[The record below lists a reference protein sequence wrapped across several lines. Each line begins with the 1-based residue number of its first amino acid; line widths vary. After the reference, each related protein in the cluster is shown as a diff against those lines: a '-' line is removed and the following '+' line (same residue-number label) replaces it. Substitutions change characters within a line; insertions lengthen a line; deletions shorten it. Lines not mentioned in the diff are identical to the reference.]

1 MAYAKAWLEEAGL
14 HTLIRSHQLVRSGAE
29 QLECGGGC
37 SVWTVFSASNYPDHT
52 GFNRGAVLQYA
63 AADAAGSTYGSVS
76 GGLRQPNVLSY
87 RTEEPNTTTRTHSSS
102 SSSSTDTD
110 SLSALVYSHRYRLR
124 RAFQE
129 AAMTEQGPGQVRNSL
144 LFLYDLLKTNVY

>member
-1 MAYAKAWLEEAGL
+1 
-14 HTLIRSHQLVRSGAE
+14 
-29 QLECGGGC
+29 
-37 SVWTVFSASNYPDHT
+37 VFSASNYPDHT
-52 GFNRGAVLQYA
+52 GFNRGAVLKYA

-102 SSSSTDTD
+102 SSTGTDTD

-144 LFLYDLLKTNVY
+144 LFLYLLKTNVY